1 MNIIFFADFSA
12 KRRKKMNIKIN
23 NGIKIW
29 LKYQKYLVK
38 ESTYAHY
45 VEIIQN
51 HILPYFENK
60 LISNI
65 SKNDVV
71 DFNHMLLSE
80 GNKITKQPL
89 SSKTVKDINTVL
101 KQILS
106 FFDNDIKFKNPKI
119 IKKEIN
125 TFNKEEQNLLKEY
138 CLAHLDSYTLGII
151 ICLYTGLRLGEICSL
166 KWEDIDLENR
176 ILHVNRTILRI
187 KDAENHGS
195 KIVINTPKTDSSIRK
210 IPINKFL
217 FLLLQSFQSE
227 DENYVLTSNKKF
239 IEPRCY
245 YRRYKTILK
254 RLKLKNFTFHT
265 LRHTFATTCTEI
277 GVDSKSLS
285 ELLGHSNIKTTL
297 SLYVH
302 PSLEVK
308 KDYMDRLCQL

>member
-1 MNIIFFADFSA
+1 MNSS
-12 KRRKKMNIKIN
+12 IKT
-23 NGIKIW
+23 W

-45 VEIIQN
+45 VEMIQN
-51 HILPYFENK
+51 HILPYFGNK
-60 LISNI
+60 FIGDITKSDI
-65 SKNDVV
+65 VE
-71 DFNHMLLSE
+71 FNHLLLSE
-80 GNKITKQPL
+80 GNKKSKKPL
-89 SSKTVKDINTVL
+89 STKTVKDINTIL

-119 IKKEIN
+119 TKKEVK
-125 TFNKEEQNLLKEY
+125 TFTKEEQSILKEY
-138 CLAHLDSYTLGII
+138 CLVHLNSYTLGII

-166 KWEDIDLENR
+166 KWEDIDLENK

-187 KDAENHGS
+187 KDADKKGS
-195 KIVINTPKTDSSIRK
+195 KIVINTPKTESSSRK

-217 FLLLQSFQSE
+217 FSLLQPFQSE
-227 DENYVLTSNKKF
+227 SENYVLTNNKKF

-254 RLKLKNFTFHT
+254 RLNLRDYTFHT
-265 LRHTFATTCTEI
+265 LRHTFATTCTEL

-297 SLYVH
+297 TLYVH